1 MKDDQITSLNSQLAS
16 YKRKATWRYM
26 QYKHAIQCRT
36 LIFLNHPEV
45 DRLKEHHEDDS
56 WLLKKNIQV
65 LHVLMIFNSV
75 LWNTACHFNS
85 KLIIFFRIQC
95 CFPCKYAC
103 FCILNMSLSLL
114 HVLHVL
120 HVFVALTTCNLMF
133 MFFSTSGEEAVAI
146 EVSQEVQSRVCNCL
160 GE

>member
-1 MKDDQITSLNSQLAS
+1 MERT
-16 YKRKATWRYM
+16 T
-26 QYKHAIQCRT
+26 HPIQCRT

-56 WLLKKNIQV
+56 WLLKKKHSSI
-65 LHVLMIFNSV
+65 
-75 LWNTACHFNS
+75 ACVDEFQFS
-85 KLIIFFRIQC
+85 SLEYSLPFQFKIEDFSLACIC

-133 MFFSTSGEEAVAI
+133 MFFSTSRDEAVAI
-146 EVSQEVQSRVCNCL
+146 EVSQEVQSRVCYCL